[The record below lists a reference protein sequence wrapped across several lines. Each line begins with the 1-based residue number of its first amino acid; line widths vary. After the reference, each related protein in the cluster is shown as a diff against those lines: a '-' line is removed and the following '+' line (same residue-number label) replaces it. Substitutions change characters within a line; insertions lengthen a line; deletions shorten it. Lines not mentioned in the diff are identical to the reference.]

1 MVSLFV
7 GSDCLN
13 KRLNESFEILIYKCI
28 GVLWFKKIV
37 LCFEKML
44 YVNRGYSLMNYH
56 PEKMTTEGIK
66 NFFWQLLY
74 NCTLHITSIVFSLL
88 YFSITFIGKVKI
100 MPLNAIVLMM
110 IIFNL
115 YCIFLQRYIYLKMR
129 KVLIKK
135 EDILKQ
141 QYNLKIK
148 KLDEMA
154 AIHISEKLHKE
165 TLELIDRVERVFLK
179 NCSCIINEEDLYV
192 LEHMKEILCNVD
204 MKIRTISFGE
214 IVNEVSIDGGISF
227 INPCKR
233 VNVMVEILK
242 YLFNRKRYVL
252 DKKNIVL
259 VTATDRCEDLYNA
272 VFGDEST
279 EVELVKI
286 RLLKYIYMNKVQVE

>member
-7 GSDCLN
+7 GRDCLN
-13 KRLNESFEILIYKCI
+13 KRLNESFELLFYKCI

-37 LCFEKML
+37 LRFEKML
-44 YVNRGYSLMNYH
+44 HVNRGYSLMNYH

-88 YFSITFIGKVKI
+88 YFFITFIGKVKI

-154 AIHISEKLHKE
+154 VIHISEELHKK

-179 NCSCIINEEDLYV
+179 KCSCIINEEDLYV

-204 MKIRTISFGE
+204 MKIRSISFGE
-214 IVNEVSIDGGISF
+214 VLNEVSIDGGISF

-242 YLFNRKRYVL
+242 YLFNKKRYVL

-286 RLLKYIYMNKVQVE
+286 KLLKYIYMNKVQVE